1 MLRKIML
8 NDHIGGSAISE
19 VKIGDTVKKGQLI
32 AKPSGLGSNVHASFQ
47 GVITEITDLSIT
59 IDADNEQ
66 PEEFIKLENKENKLE
81 MIQDAGII
89 GAGGAGFPTHVKLN
103 TKLKDGCI
111 IVNAAECEPILS
123 HNIKLLNESGDKIIK
138 GLKEVM
144 ALTNAKKGIIAI
156 KPKHKKTLIHLGKMI
171 KEMDDIELFYLPN
184 IYPAGD
190 ERVIIREVL
199 DIELEPGQLPL
210 VANAIVTNV
219 ETVKNIYNCIYEQKP
234 VITKDL
240 TVGGRVNG
248 CSDGKAILDV
258 PIGTTMIEL
267 IEDNGGYQKNHG
279 EIVIGGPFTGR
290 RGSESSVVGKT
301 TGGCLVAMPFPQE
314 TRKIGLLECEC
325 GAQKERL
332 SEIAEAMGA
341 EVIASERCKRMTEVN
356 GRYRCDLPGECPGQT
371 ETVIN
376 LKKQGAEVIIAGAC
390 EDWTNTATKVAP
402 RLGVPIYH
410 STDHVLRATNHKLYR
425 RMK

>member
-8 NDHIGGSAISE
+8 NDHIGGPALSQ
-19 VKIGDTVKKGQLI
+19 VKKGDYVKLGQLI
-32 AKPSGLGSNVHASFQ
+32 GKPEGLGANVHASFQ
-47 GVITEITDLSIT
+47 GTVTELTDVSI
-59 IDADNEQ
+59 IIEADEKQ
-66 PEEFIKLENKENKLE
+66 PEEFMKLENKENKLE

-103 TKLKDGCI
+103 TTLEDGCI

-123 HNIKLLNESGDKIIK
+123 HNIALLNVSGEKIIK
-138 GLKEVM
+138 GLKEIM
-144 ALTNAKKGIIAI
+144 TLTNAKKGIIAI
-156 KPKHKKTLIHLGKMI
+156 KPKHKKTLIHLGKMV
-171 KEMDDIELFYLPN
+171 KDLEDIELFYLPN

-199 DIELEPGQLPL
+199 DVELEPGQLPL

-240 TVGGRVNG
+240 TIGGRVNG

-267 IEDNGGYQKNHG
+267 INNNGGYQKNHG

-290 RGSESSVVGKT
+290 SGSEESVVGKT

-314 TRKIGLLECEC
+314 TRKVGLLECEC
-325 GAQKERL
+325 GAEKGRL
-332 SEIAEAMGA
+332 TEIAEAMGA

-371 ETVIN
+371 ETVLK

-390 EDWTNTATKVAP
+390 ED
-402 RLGVPIYH
+402 
-410 STDHVLRATNHKLYR
+410 
-425 RMK
+425 

>member
-8 NDHIGGSAISE
+8 NDHIGGPAISQVE
-19 VKIGDTVKKGQLI
+19 KGDYVKLGQLI
-32 AKPSGLGSNVHASFQ
+32 AKPKGLGANVHASFQ
-47 GVITEITDLSIT
+47 GTVIEITDLSIT
-59 IDADNEQ
+59 IDADDKQ
-66 PEEFIKLENKENKLE
+66 PEEFVKLKNKENKLE
-81 MIQDAGII
+81 MIEDAGII

-103 TKLKDGCI
+103 TKLEDGCI

-123 HNIKLLNESGDKIIK
+123 HNIELLNQSGENIVK
-138 GLKEVM
+138 GLQEIMK
-144 ALTNAKKGIIAI
+144 LTNAKKGIIAI

-171 KEMDDIELFYLPN
+171 KELEDIDLYYLPN

-219 ETVKNIYNCIYEQKP
+219 ETVKNIYNCLYEQKP

-248 CSDGKAILDV
+248 CYDGKALLDI
-258 PIGTTMIEL
+258 PIGTTMIE
-267 IEDNGGYQKNHG
+267 IINNNGGYQKNHG

-290 RGSESSVVGKT
+290 SGTEKSVVGKT

-341 EVIASERCKRMTEVN
+341 DVIASERCKRMTEVN

-371 ETVIN
+371 ETVLK

-390 EDWTNTATKVAP
+390 ED
-402 RLGVPIYH
+402 
-410 STDHVLRATNHKLYR
+410 
-425 RMK
+425 